1 MELYRIKDVV
11 SLLVVWLINIIPIE
25 RYLREKKQA
34 FSSVWCSPI
43 PIPELYL
50 DEWEAKA
57 SSDEA
62 IELSREHKSSNYPS
76 AVHLLETTY
85 TLPC

>member
-1 MELYRIKDVV
+1 M
-11 SLLVVWLINIIPIE
+11 INITPIE
-25 RYLREKKQA
+25 RYFRGKRKIT
-34 FSSVWCSPI
+34 FGSMYCSPI
-43 PIPELYL
+43 PIPELYP

-76 AVHLLETTY
+76 AVHLLETPY